1 MSRRIR
7 WGSCR
12 ARSRAARPLRA
23 CRTEY
28 PSFSRLY
35 LIRSSMSF
43 SSSTTRTVFI
53 DPRRSLL
60 VILDDVEEDQVGFLP
75 REVEGGP
82 PVASLQDRVPFLLK
96 VVLDQVEY
104 VFLVVD
110 DKNRFHRSAPIT
122 ARNSRRCP
130 EVSPSHCPGSC
141 PPRAAPASAAGGP
154 STDPARLSSS
164 GDRF

>member
-122 ARNSRRCP
+122 ARNSRRCRG
-130 EVSPSHCPGSC
+130 GSGGV
-141 PPRAAPASAAGGP
+141 PAARGRGR
-154 STDPARLSSS
+154 PARCEPAGQSTLPSQ
-164 GDRF
+164 GCT